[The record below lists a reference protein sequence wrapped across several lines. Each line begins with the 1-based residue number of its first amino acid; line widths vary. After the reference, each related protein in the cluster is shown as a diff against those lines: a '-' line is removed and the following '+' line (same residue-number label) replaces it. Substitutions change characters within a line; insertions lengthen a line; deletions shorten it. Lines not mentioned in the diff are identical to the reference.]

1 LQAFN
6 AYEPNYDRLD
16 PMTNRSAEDYR
27 KTAEERGGKVK
38 FAYLSPDFAN
48 PTGETLDEAGRQRLL
63 GLADELDCAVI
74 EDGAY
79 QSLRYD
85 GTPVPPVLALD
96 CARSGGIENTRTL
109 YCGSFSKT
117 LSPGLRLGWVCA
129 AKDVI
134 SRLVLLKQAG
144 DLHSSSLNQEAM
156 ARVAET
162 VFDAQVDK
170 VRSAYRERRDA
181 MLAALENHMPAGTRW
196 TRPEGGMFVWVEL
209 PEVISGCGRTPER
222 GCRNGQDCLCSG
234 QGVFRRRKRWQ
245 HLATQLFS
253 NDAGE
258 NHRGHF
264 PPRHLDCED
273 CHTRAVIRFRIKTAK
288 GQRRMDLTDQLNNY
302 CERLGPEFWSEPVNA
317 ITNAAFV
324 VAALAAYLLWR
335 RKTPDDW
342 VALFLICVV
351 LATGIGSFLF
361 HTFATRWALLADVIP
376 IVVFIH
382 GFLLFAL
389 RRFLNLHW
397 VISVSIVIGFFVL
410 SPMVGEVWAPLIGSS
425 AGYLPAL
432 LAIFVVGG
440 FFYQHDKAL
449 AKQVLLIGAT

>member
-1 LQAFN
+1 MMTWDAVLATRAKRMSASEIRELLKLLDQPDIISFAGGIPDPALFPADAFRTAYADALSGDGAAAGLQYSVSEGSLRLRRWLVGEMAKLGVSCGPENILITSGSQQALDFLGKLFLSANDTALVGWPTYLGALQAFN

-16 PMTNRSAEDYR
+16 PMTNRSADDYR
-27 KTAEERGGKVK
+27 ATAEERGGKVK

-85 GTPVPPVLALD
+85 GTPVSAVLALD

-162 VFDAQVDK
+162 VFDAQIDK

-181 MLAALENHMPAGTRW
+181 MLAALENHMPEGTCW

-209 PEVISGCGRTPER
+209 PEGTDAAGLLKEAVETAKIAFVPGKAFFADGSGGNTLRLSFSATTPEKITEGISR
-222 GCRNGQDCLCSG
+222 LSA
-234 QGVFRRRKRWQ
+234 
-245 HLATQLFS
+245 LIATVS
-253 NDAGE
+253 D
-258 NHRGHF
+258 
-264 PPRHLDCED
+264 P
-273 CHTRAVIRFRIKTAK
+273 AV
-288 GQRRMDLTDQLNNY
+288 
-302 CERLGPEFWSEPVNA
+302 
-317 ITNAAFV
+317 
-324 VAALAAYLLWR
+324 
-335 RKTPDDW
+335 
-342 VALFLICVV
+342 
-351 LATGIGSFLF
+351 
-361 HTFATRWALLADVIP
+361 
-376 IVVFIH
+376 
-382 GFLLFAL
+382 
-389 RRFLNLHW
+389 
-397 VISVSIVIGFFVL
+397 
-410 SPMVGEVWAPLIGSS
+410 
-425 AGYLPAL
+425 
-432 LAIFVVGG
+432 
-440 FFYQHDKAL
+440 
-449 AKQVLLIGAT
+449 